1 MKKRPDGRYVRSVTI
16 NGKRKM
22 FYSSEPTEK
31 KAERDIMRQ
40 MVAFEAKQEEEAKGK
55 TFEEVADEWEEQH
68 YKTIQYQTAERYK
81 SLVAR
86 LVDAFKDVHIRDITA
101 KDIDNFLE
109 RMVYNQFSTKTIR
122 DQASISRMIFRYAIV
137 NGYISSN
144 PAEYIKP
151 PKGKPKQ
158 ERQPLTYEEMIRVEN
173 GILHDFGFLA
183 FFLLYTGLRKGEAL
197 ALTYGDI
204 DMKNN
209 KIKINKSLEHI
220 GNRPNVKTPKTE
232 SGNRIVPL
240 PEIIKNMLPKNKKN
254 SDIVFSQNGTYMRK
268 SYFRKHWIKYC
279 KDTGLNA
286 TPHQFRHTYATFL
299 FECGITEKDAQ
310 VILGHSDIVLTHNI
324 YTHVREDRISQTCNI
339 LNENIKS
346 FNR

>member
-1 MKKRPDGRYVRSVTI
+1 MKKRADGRFVRTVTI

-40 MVAFEAKQEEEAKGK
+40 MVEFEAKQQEKAKGK
-55 TFEEVADEWEEQH
+55 TFQEVADEWEEEH
-68 YKTIQYQTAERYK
+68 YKHLQWQTEHRYK

-86 LVDAFKDVHIRDITA
+86 LTDYFNDIYIRDITA
-101 KDIDNFLE
+101 KNIDIFLDN
-109 RMVYNQFSTKTIR
+109 MAHNQFSTKTIR
-122 DQASISRMIFRYAIV
+122 DQSSIIRMIFRYAIV

-158 ERQPLTYEEMIRVEN
+158 ERQPLTYEEMKRVEN
-173 GILHDFGFLA
+173 GIFREFGFLA
-183 FFLLYTGLRKGEAL
+183 YFLLYTGLRKGEAL

-204 DMKNN
+204 DMENN
-209 KIKINKSLEHI
+209 KIKIDKSIEYI
-220 GNRPNVKTPKTE
+220 GNKPNVKCPKTS
-232 SGNRIVPL
+232 SGNRVVPL
-240 PEIIKNMLPKNKKN
+240 PANIKKMLAKNKKN

-268 SYFRKHWIKYC
+268 SYFREHWVRYC
-279 KDTGLNA
+279 KEIGINA

-310 VILGHSDIVLTHNI
+310 VILGHSDITMTHNI
-324 YTHVREDRISQTCNI
+324 YTHVREDRISKTCDI
-339 LNENIKS
+339 LNKNIKALGM
-346 FNR
+346 

>member
-1 MKKRPDGRYVRSVTI
+1 MKKRADGRYVRSVTI

-86 LVDAFKDVHIRDITA
+86 LVDTFKNVHIRDITA

-204 DMKNN
+204 DTKNN

-240 PEIIKNMLPKNKKN
+240 PEIIKNMLPKNKKS

-310 VILGHSDIVLTHNI
+310 VILGHSDIALTHNI